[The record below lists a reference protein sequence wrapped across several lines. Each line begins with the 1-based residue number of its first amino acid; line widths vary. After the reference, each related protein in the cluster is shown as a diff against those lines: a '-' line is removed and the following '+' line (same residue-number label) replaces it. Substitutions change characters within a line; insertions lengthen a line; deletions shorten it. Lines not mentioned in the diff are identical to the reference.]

1 MSNSLQLSSLYVIHL
16 EVVPYCFSSASLI
29 LRSFLATSPSQLDIL
44 SSISHLHL
52 LHTTYTSTARSNE
65 RVKMDDTDASMT
77 DLNPGVS
84 VRNGPIDDDM
94 DVDAPTTNGNGIK
107 RKSSMNGKSY
117 KDATES
123 EDEDDVPLVCRIY
136 IITIFLF

>member
-1 MSNSLQLSSLYVIHL
+1 
-16 EVVPYCFSSASLI
+16 
-29 LRSFLATSPSQLDIL
+29 
-44 SSISHLHL
+44 
-52 LHTTYTSTARSNE
+52 
-65 RVKMDDTDASMT
+65 MDDTDTSMT

-117 KDATES
+117 KDTTES
-123 EDEDDVPLVCRIY
+123 EGEDDVPLVCRIY